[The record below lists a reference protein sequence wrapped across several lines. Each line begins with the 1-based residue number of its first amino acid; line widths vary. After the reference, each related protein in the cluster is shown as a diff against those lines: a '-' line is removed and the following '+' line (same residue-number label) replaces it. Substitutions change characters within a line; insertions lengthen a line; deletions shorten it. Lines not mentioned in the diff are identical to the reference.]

1 MEFYCGIKILKVFIK
16 RALRIISC
24 RKFNVHTE
32 PICREEQ
39 LLKVNEI
46 YKLAIYKFYF
56 KPINNE
62 LPHYFQ
68 DFTPTFSDGI
78 NHIYKETQIYKYP
91 RLCMNFLSIL
101 SNTN

>member
-1 MEFYCGIKILKVFIK
+1 MEFYYGIKKLKVFIK
-16 RALRIISC
+16 RVLRIISC

-39 LLKVNEI
+39 LLKVNKI
-46 YKLAIYKFYF
+46 YILAIYKFFF

-68 DFTPTFSDGI
+68 DFTPTYSD
-78 NHIYKETQIYKYP
+78 HIYKETQVDKYP
-91 RLCMNFLSIL
+91 KLCMNFLSIL
-101 SNTN
+101 SDTN